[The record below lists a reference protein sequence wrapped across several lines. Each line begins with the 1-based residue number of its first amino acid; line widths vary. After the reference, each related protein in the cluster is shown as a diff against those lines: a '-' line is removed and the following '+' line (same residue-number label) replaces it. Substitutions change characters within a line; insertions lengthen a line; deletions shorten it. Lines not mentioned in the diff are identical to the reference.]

1 MFTYQ
6 GSACHEFEF
15 MDIPSVITSDNVQ
28 VNYSFGKVTKTIKK
42 FNNLIRNPNQIKS
55 IKNKNKVYEF
65 NYMFSFDKSPDLIK
79 VNFFNKKISKVI
91 KKYHI
96 TQTINQG
103 VSKKFT
109 YKLKK
114 ISVFMKNLNQKNV
127 NSIYNLA
134 KKI

>member
-1 MFTYQ
+1 
-6 GSACHEFEF
+6 
-15 MDIPSVITSDNVQ
+15 
-28 VNYSFGKVTKTIKK
+28 
-42 FNNLIRNPNQIKS
+42 
-55 IKNKNKVYEF
+55 
-65 NYMFSFDKSPDLIK
+65 MFSFDKSPDLIK

-91 KKYHI
+91 EKYHI